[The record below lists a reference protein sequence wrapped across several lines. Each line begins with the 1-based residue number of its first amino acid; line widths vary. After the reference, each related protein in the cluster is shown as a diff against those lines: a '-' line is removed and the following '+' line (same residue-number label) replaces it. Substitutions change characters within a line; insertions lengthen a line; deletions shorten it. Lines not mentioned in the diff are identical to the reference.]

1 MAEGLCI
8 YCGDMFEL
16 SPRHNNQTCCVRA
29 ACQKAKKAEWQ
40 RRKMKTDPEYRASQK
55 VSQGKWAQS
64 TPRYWKEYRKNH
76 PEKAERN
83 RLLQAVRNRR
93 AKARRIGA
101 KMDASGLIAKMDAS
115 KPSNIKVAGRYWLV
129 PVIAKMD
136 ALEANIVVISRCCV

>member
-8 YCGDMFEL
+8 YCGDLFGL
-16 SPRHNNQTCCVRA
+16 SPRHRNQTCCAKVE
-29 ACQKAKKAEWQ
+29 CQRAKKAEWQ
-40 RRKMKTDPEYRASQK
+40 RRRMKTDPEYRANQR

-64 TPRYWKEYRKNH
+64 TPHYWKEYRKNH

-83 RLLQAVRNRR
+83 RLLQAVRNGR

-115 KPSNIKVAGRYWLV
+115 KLSNIKVAGRYWLV

-136 ALEANIVVISRCCV
+136 ALEANIVVLSRC

>member
-1 MAEGLCI
+1 
-8 YCGDMFEL
+8 
-16 SPRHNNQTCCVRA
+16 
-29 ACQKAKKAEWQ
+29 
-40 RRKMKTDPEYRASQK
+40 MKTDTEYRASQK
-55 VSQGKWAQS
+55 VSQSKWAQS
-64 TPRYWKEYRKNH
+64 TPHYWKEYRKNH

-115 KPSNIKVAGRYWLV
+115 KPSDIKVAGRYWLV

-136 ALEANIVVISRCCV
+136 ALEVNIVVMS